1 MAGAG
6 GSGCI
11 YAIIWRSKEEEGI
24 EVGKKEEIK
33 QKERVVGVKEQEQV
47 SRVETMETEYLEKEG
62 GGGRR
67 G

>member
-1 MAGAG
+1 M
-6 GSGCI
+6 
-11 YAIIWRSKEEEGI
+11 
-24 EVGKKEEIK
+24 GKKEEIK